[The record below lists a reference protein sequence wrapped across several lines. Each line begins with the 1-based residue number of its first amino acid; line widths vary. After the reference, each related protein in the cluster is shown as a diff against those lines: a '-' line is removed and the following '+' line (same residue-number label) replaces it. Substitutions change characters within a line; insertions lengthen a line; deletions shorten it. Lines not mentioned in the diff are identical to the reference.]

1 MTSRANLA
9 FLFVLGLTFVIQACG
24 SFRPPVVSTP
34 APATSAI
41 ACPSGNVPCSGSLDV
56 PLTLVDGTD
65 PATFGIPITCSLTAG
80 TQAMN
85 FTMVPSMPWF
95 GVSPGSGTLAAGGS
109 TTIAVSSINA
119 AGVNAR
125 NVGAV
130 TVSAPGYKD
139 NSQMAVE
146 LNCNAAAGN
155 CKIAFSCE
163 PKKFPLP

>member
-9 FLFVLGLTFVIQACG
+9 FLFVLALSFIIQACG
-24 SFRPPVVSTP
+24 SFRPPVISTP
-34 APATSAI
+34 APTTSAI

-80 TQAMN
+80 AQAMK
-85 FTMVPSMPWF
+85 FTTVTSMPWF
-95 GVSPGSGTLAAGGS
+95 GVSPRSGTLGAGGGI
-109 TTIAVSSINA
+109 TIAVSSINA

-146 LNCNAAAGN
+146 LNCNVGAGS
-155 CKIAFSCE
+155 CKVAFSCE